1 MKTLAIGFGLVLVAA
16 SASAQSATDSRW
28 TPWLGCW
35 DLVIEN
41 ARDGSPAADLPR
53 PQRGSSPRGDLR
65 PRVCVERA
73 DAGATFRTTI
83 GDRTPIVQTIVADG
97 TARPITD
104 TDCTGTQ
111 SAEWS
116 RDGLRMFS
124 RAELTCK
131 GDAGSRRVSGLG
143 ILGANGTWIDV
154 QSIVIDG
161 RDTYRVRRYRRQ
173 DPAAPSDARQP
184 GRALTL
190 DDVKEAS
197 AKVTPHALEAALVE
211 TNASFALS
219 SQRLI
224 ELDEARVP
232 EQVIDLMVALSY
244 PKRFVV
250 ERTARVDVGP
260 APLGID
266 PLGLGW
272 FGYPLWSDG
281 FGLYSPFY
289 GPYSSYYYSPFAYH
303 YLGYNPYFNY
313 GGGFAILDPGVG
325 GGVGPNRPSGSG
337 RVVDGL
343 GYTRVRPRETEPAP
357 GTSGVGTASAG
368 SGSSSGSSSGGSTV
382 SSQGF
387 SQGGGGSSDG
397 GRTAQPR

>member
-41 ARDGSPAADLPR
+41 ARDGSPAADVPR

-131 GDAGSRRVSGLG
+131 CDAGSRRVSGLG

-211 TNASFALS
+211 TNASFVSEALRCRANGTRRCRPRPARDRS
-219 SQRLI
+219 ARSGLVRLPT
-224 ELDEARVP
+224 LVGRLRAVLAVLRSLLVVLLLAVRVSLSGLQPVLQLRRRLRDPRSWCRWRRWAKPP
-232 EQVIDLMVALSY
+232 E
-244 PKRFVV
+244 
-250 ERTARVDVGP
+250 RVGTRRR
-260 APLGID
+260 
-266 PLGLGW
+266 
-272 FGYPLWSDG
+272 
-281 FGLYSPFY
+281 
-289 GPYSSYYYSPFAYH
+289 
-303 YLGYNPYFNY
+303 
-313 GGGFAILDPGVG
+313 
-325 GGVGPNRPSGSG
+325 RPW
-337 RVVDGL
+337 L
-343 GYTRVRPRETEPAP
+343 YTREATR
-357 GTSGVGTASAG
+357 
-368 SGSSSGSSSGGSTV
+368 
-382 SSQGF
+382 
-387 SQGGGGSSDG
+387 D
-397 GRTAQPR
+397 